1 MKNNTYPPHT
11 EERMDVSFTTYFS
24 TVSLGLMCYS
34 FFNPGF
40 VFDLSMF
47 LAYGLAKTMV
57 SSYSIFNEYIYTPY
71 KKHIKKPLMNI
82 LNIDNGLYEIEV
94 VKDGN
99 IIYRFK
105 KMSDFIKYNTIK
117 FVEDED
123 EDEDEGD
130 DDEEDASS
138 KSGSESNSD
147 KKPQVTPDS
156 NIESDVKVETPI
168 DADLTHETIDIHTVE
183 PSTEDLNEDESNQSE
198 EVDTDDTDDND
209 DDNLIL
215 DPNEYDFVLRNI
227 YFDDEAT
234 NTPFGYCL
242 KYETFRKSDMKL
254 REYTYEEMKKMLSK
268 RRFIGIHLKMDE
280 KDYIINL
287 SSPVNYYL
295 VNNTILD
302 YSFLKMYLFNRYNVI
317 LGNTYKLS
325 CIDNFIEMYTVE
337 QGKKFYVKMNSLNI
351 VDDETY
357 NVDESSSESTAS
369 PSVSEE
375 PKEPLVQETGDI
387 LTETDIEI
395 VECNYKCQ

>member
-1 MKNNTYPPHT
+1 
-11 EERMDVSFTTYFS
+11 
-24 TVSLGLMCYS
+24 
-34 FFNPGF
+34 
-40 VFDLSMF
+40 
-47 LAYGLAKTMV
+47 
-57 SSYSIFNEYIYTPY
+57 
-71 KKHIKKPLMNI
+71 
-82 LNIDNGLYEIEV
+82 
-94 VKDGN
+94 
-99 IIYRFK
+99 
-105 KMSDFIKYNTIK
+105 MSDFIKYNTIK

-123 EDEDEGD
+123 EDEDED
-130 DDEEDASS
+130 DEDDEEDASS